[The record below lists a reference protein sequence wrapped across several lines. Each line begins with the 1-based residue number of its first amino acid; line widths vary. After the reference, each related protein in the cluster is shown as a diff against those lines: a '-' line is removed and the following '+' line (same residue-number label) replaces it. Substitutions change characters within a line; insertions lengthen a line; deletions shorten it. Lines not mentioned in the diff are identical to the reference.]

1 MIPREVLKK
10 VRRIQIR
17 TSHVVNDGL
26 AGQYESVFKGHG
38 MEFEEVREYQ
48 PGDDVR
54 SIDWNVTARTGR
66 PHVKKFIEE
75 RELTVMLLVDV
86 SASSRFGTC
95 GQFKSE
101 LAAELCAV
109 LAFSAI
115 HANDK
120 VGLLLFSDRIEKF
133 VPPRKGRRHVLRVI
147 REVLYCDPSGRGT
160 DIVQALDY
168 LNHVTSRHSVSF
180 LVSDFMAPDF
190 KRSLRV
196 ASKRHDVIAL
206 VVEDRREAELPR
218 VGLLELED
226 AETGERVLLD
236 TGDPRVREEYAARA
250 LDAREE
256 RDRTFRLAGVDSI
269 SVRTGEPY
277 VEALLRFFRMRERRW

>member
-17 TSHVVNDGL
+17 TSHVVNDVL
-26 AGQYESVFKGHG
+26 AGQYKSVFKGHG

-48 PGDDVR
+48 PGDEVR

-66 PHVKKFIEE
+66 PHVKKFVEE

-120 VGLLLFSDRIEKF
+120 VGLLMFSDRIEKF

-147 REVLYCDPSGRGT
+147 REVLCCEPSGRGT

-168 LNHVTSRHSVSF
+168 LNHVTRRHTVSF
-180 LVSDFMAPDF
+180 VVSDFMAPDF

-196 ASKRHDVIAL
+196 ASKRHDMIAV
-206 VVEDRREAELPR
+206 VVEDRRETELPR
-218 VGLLELED
+218 VGLLEIED
-226 AETGERVLLD
+226 AETGEGILLD
-236 TGDPRVREEYAARA
+236 TGDPRVREEYAARTR
-250 LDAREE
+250 DARQE
-256 RDRTFRLAGVDSI
+256 RDRTFRLAGVDSVA
-269 SVRTGEPY
+269 VRTGEPY
-277 VEALLRFFRMRERRW
+277 VAALQRFFRMRERRW

>member
-17 TSHVVNDGL
+17 TSHVVNDVL
-26 AGQYESVFKGHG
+26 AGQYKSVFKGHG

-48 PGDDVR
+48 PGDEVR

-66 PHVKKFIEE
+66 PHVKKFVEE

-120 VGLLLFSDRIEKF
+120 VGLLMFSDRIEKF

-147 REVLYCDPSGRGT
+147 REMLYCEPLGRGT
-160 DIVQALDY
+160 DIVKALDY
-168 LNHVTSRHSVSF
+168 LNHVTRRHSVSF
-180 LVSDFMAPDF
+180 LVSDFIAPDF

-196 ASKRHDVIAL
+196 ASKRHDIIAV
-206 VVEDRREAELPR
+206 VVEDRREVALPS
-218 VGLLELED
+218 VGMLELED

-236 TGDPRVREEYAARA
+236 TGDARVREEYAAVVH
-250 LDAREE
+250 DARQE
-256 RDRTFRLAGVDSI
+256 RDRTFRRAGVDSI
-269 SVRTGEPY
+269 SLRTGEPY
-277 VEALLRFFRMRERRW
+277 VKALLRFFRMRERRW

>member
-17 TSHVVNDGL
+17 TSHVVNDVL

-168 LNHVTSRHSVSF
+168 LNHVTRRHSVSF